1 MGGGDMINDL
11 SHLLDR
17 LGRSM
22 EEMSPAVTVPFM
34 IGNSLC
40 DSHGNTGLAAR
51 MEITRLKIITDTAT
65 TAASAATSLLSC
77 PDEGDSETNME
88 ASAGEVEEEEVRT
101 APATA
106 TESEEDDAASVDAE
120 QVIGC
125 ESGGSSVEDVGVSE
139 AATVSVIGGE
149 EAGAVVGAGVEKIGD
164 ALVFEV
170 AVVSDGVAANVVRER
185 RVDGALVSEYVPL
198 WGCASICGRR
208 PEMEDAFAVV
218 PWFSTIPLRML
229 TGERVV
235 DGLNLSSSHLNAH
248 FFGVYDG
255 HGGAQVANY
264 CKERMHFALVEEV
277 GNILKEGSGSSSSD
291 SGCGV
296 DWTKQWEKVFTR
308 SFLKVDDEVG
318 GIAGRS
324 GVGPCHDGSEEI
336 CVEPVAPET
345 VGSTAVVALVCST
358 HIVIANCGDS
368 RAVLLRGKQP
378 VPLSV
383 DHKPNRESEY
393 TRIEAAGGKVIQWN
407 GYRVFGVLA
416 MSRSIGDRYLKPWI
430 IPDPEVTFVP
440 RMREDECLI
449 LASDGLWDVMTNE
462 EVCDVAR
469 RRILIWHKK
478 NGVIPSVERGICV
491 DPAAQAAAD
500 YLSKLAIQKG
510 SKDNIT
516 VIVVDLKAQR
526 KFKSKT

>member
-22 EEMSPAVTVPFM
+22 DEMSPAVTVPFM

-77 PDEGDSETNME
+77 PDEGDGETKME

-106 TESEEDDAASVDAE
+106 TESEEDDSASVDAE

-125 ESGGSSVEDVGVSE
+125 ESGGSSVEDGSVSE
-139 AATVSVIGGE
+139 VATVSVISGE
-149 EAGAVVGAGVEKIGD
+149 EVGAGVEKIGD
-164 ALVFEV
+164 ASVSEV
-170 AVVSDGVAANVVRER
+170 AVVSDGVAANVVRDR

-291 SGCGV
+291 SSCGV

-324 GVGPCHDGSEEI
+324 GVGPCHDGQSSY
-336 CVEPVAPET
+336 
-345 VGSTAVVALVCST
+345 VGNNPFHS
-358 HIVIANCGDS
+358 
-368 RAVLLRGKQP
+368 LLII
-378 VPLSV
+378 
-383 DHKPNRESEY
+383 RESEY

-478 NGVIPSVERGICV
+478 NGVIPSVERGICA
-491 DPAAQAAAD
+491 DPAAEAAAD
-500 YLSKLAIQKG
+500 YLSKLAIHKG